1 MSSPIRNR
9 LSLFGLWSTPSFLK
23 VIKSTAVLA
32 TSLAAIAAHAE
43 DPDWWP
49 KPAPRVSEDVLR
61 AEILVLDAGFNTKLR
76 VDNSAVLQGT
86 EVAAEDDLGL
96 QASQILAQGELTLLP
111 GDHHLVRL
119 SGLSSHRSASKFIE
133 KEIVFDDQTYL
144 VGERVDS
151 ELNLTMVG
159 LTYGYRFLVRD
170 RAELTGTFGIQV
182 AQVQAN
188 ALVRSRVLR
197 DAESGVAPLPLAGL
211 EGRFD
216 LSKRWSFETRLQYL
230 KVNISDVDG
239 SILDWRLGLTWRAN
253 PHWLL
258 GLGYRQ
264 FNVNVDSK
272 NKSTPGFVD
281 LTIGGPMLFMRASL

>member
-1 MSSPIRNR
+1 VSSPIRNR
-9 LSLFGLWSTPSFLK
+9 LHLFGIRSAAILN
-23 VIKSTAVLA
+23 VIRSTALVASLIAA
-32 TSLAAIAAHAE
+32 TSVHAK

-61 AEILVLDAGFNTKLR
+61 AEILVLTASFDTRLR

-86 EVAAEDDLGL
+86 EIAAEDDLGL

-133 KEIVFDDQTYL
+133 KQVVFDDQTYL

-216 LSKRWSFETRLQYL
+216 LSKRWSFEGRVQYL
-230 KVNISDVDG
+230 TVNIRDVDG
-239 SILDWRLGLTWRAN
+239 SILDWRLGLTWRMN
-253 PHWLL
+253 PH
-258 GLGYRQ
+258 
-264 FNVNVDSK
+264 
-272 NKSTPGFVD
+272 
-281 LTIGGPMLFMRASL
+281 

>member
-1 MSSPIRNR
+1 VSSPIRDRHRFVHSR
-9 LSLFGLWSTPSFLK
+9 LISSLRS
-23 VIKSTAVLA
+23 VIKALA
-32 TSLAAIAAHAE
+32 LCASSLVAMSAHAE
-43 DPDWWP
+43 DPAWWP

-61 AEILVLDAGFNTKLR
+61 AEILVLYAAFDTRLR
-76 VDNSAVLQGT
+76 IDNSAALQGT
-86 EVAAEDDLGL
+86 EIAGEDDLGL
-96 QASQILAQGELTLLP
+96 QASQTLAQGELTLLP

-119 SGLSSHRSASKFIE
+119 SGLSSHRSASRYIE

-197 DAESGVAPLPLAGL
+197 DAESGVAPLPLVGL
-211 EGRFD
+211 EGRYD
-216 LSKRWSFETRLQYL
+216 MSTRWSIEGRAQYL
-230 KVNISDVDG
+230 SVNIDDVDG
-239 SILDWRLGLTWRAN
+239 SILDWRLGLTWRSN
-253 PHWLL
+253 PHWVF

-272 NKSTPGFVD
+272 NGSTPGFVD
-281 LTIGGPMLFMRASL
+281 FTIGGPMLFMRASL